1 MCIFLKERNEKQIKT
16 YYKTSSYL
24 EVKKAFHGRFPEN
37 NQPTNMAMWENVEN
51 TGVKEQAQTSIRR
64 DPTGR
69 KKSRPKKQSNLL
81 DCM

>member
-1 MCIFLKERNEKQIKT
+1 MEDFQKITHQQIWQCRK
-16 YYKTSSYL
+16 
-24 EVKKAFHGRFPEN
+24 
-37 NQPTNMAMWENVEN
+37 NVEN
-51 TGVKEQAQTSIRR
+51 TGVKEQAQISIRR

>member
-1 MCIFLKERNEKQIKT
+1 
-16 YYKTSSYL
+16 
-24 EVKKAFHGRFPEN
+24 
-37 NQPTNMAMWENVEN
+37 MAMWENVEN

-81 DCM
+81 DCMQKAMLEMSVAGVINLN